1 MKKNLLAGL
10 LLLWA
15 CSVYGQK
22 RIVDPVR
29 SDFSYVAKFDRVE
42 ITGKRTV
49 AEVTLRYLPNY
60 WIRYDSLT
68 TYLQDCGSDRRYRLL
83 AAEGFELN
91 KEVYMP
97 ESGEMKARFI
107 FDPVDADVRCV
118 DFIDPSWKKS
128 HNTYGIFL
136 ERSEKPSVLPDWAS
150 GNWLTTDGSNRW
162 VCGFLPQTAVWRN
175 DFWGYG
181 TVTRKGK
188 TLWVQLKNGDR
199 DTTLCLK
206 EGRDGTLLLGSDG
219 RTFATLGRDLVRRT
233 TPAAEWKYDP
243 EKYRNELYRPGTAVI
258 RGILEGYTPQ
268 FGFTSGT
275 LMSYD
280 PITGRDCAALIEVLP
295 DGRFSAEIET
305 EHPKTLVMS
314 LGPGTIRN
322 LYVEPGDTLMCR
334 FVMSDLQNPQCRSG
348 MKDWSR
354 SRFMGRAAEYNMYR
368 MIADRIV
375 PAQDS
380 VYGRTQECVGRGA
393 ADEYKAWIAERF
405 RRTEDSLSAL
415 AARYEISGR
424 TRDLLYAEH
433 SQRAFCNLLDYPSAN
448 QNSKIINGRLRDDGV
463 YEAERNPDYR
473 PLPASFYDF
482 VTMEQVDDPLMITTS
497 DANSVI
503 SRLVVSSPVM
513 NIGRIADAFSAFSG
527 LFGPGLIAYIA
538 GKVREGCPDLTP
550 GQRAEL
556 DSLPFKSRGESVS
569 IRDTMISRRFG
580 TCLKEFNAQRAKEQ
594 ARLDTLREKYM
605 YANAFDTLRR
615 YGLDRCLAYDYALT
629 GYFYSL
635 VSQQQQNENFRL
647 DLFAEMTRLLPY
659 VGTPYLTGRIVRA
672 YEEAS
677 SVVIRPV
684 EKDEPRTKADD
695 YFDELIAPY
704 RGYVLYIDFWGT
716 GCAPCRQ
723 GMVEA
728 RQTVEELKDSKIK
741 FLYITSEGISP
752 LAAYDRFLSERR
764 IQGERLRLSDDQWN
778 LLCTKFDIYG
788 IPHCVVVDKQGRV
801 VDNNRW
807 SRSGP
812 ALCKSKLLELEKQ

>member
-107 FDPVDADVRCV
+107 FDPVDADVHCV

-175 DFWGYG
+175 DFWDYG

-206 EGRDGTLLLGSDG
+206 EGRDGALLLGSDG

-280 PITGRDCAALIEVLP
+280 PITRRDCAALIEVLP

-433 SQRAFCNLLDYPSAN
+433 SQRAFCNLLDYASAN

-482 VTMEQVDDPLMITTS
+482 VTMERVDDPLMITTS

-569 IRDTMISRRFG
+569 IRDTMISRRFVA
-580 TCLKEFNAQRAKEQ
+580 CLKEFNAQRAKEQ

>member
-1 MKKNLLAGL
+1 MKKSLLSGLFL
-10 LLLWA
+10 LLCCAAW
-15 CSVYGQK
+15 GQK
-22 RIVDPVR
+22 RTVDPVR
-29 SDFSYVAKFDRVE
+29 NDYVYVVRFDRIE
-42 ITGKRTV
+42 TTKERTV
-49 AEVTLRYLPNY
+49 AEVTLRNDPAS
-60 WIRYDSLT
+60 WIRYDT
-68 TYLQDCGSDRRYRLL
+68 GCYLRERGGDRRYRLL
-83 AAEGFELN
+83 AAEGFELG
-91 KEVYMP
+91 KEVFLP
-97 ESGEMKARFI
+97 APGVSKARFV
-107 FDPVDADVRCV
+107 FEPLDADVRCV
-118 DFIDPSWKKS
+118 DFLGRQKPLE
-128 HNTYGIFL
+128 NTYGIWL
-136 ERSEKPSVLPDWAS
+136 KDAPSPLPAWAAGHWMTS
-150 GNWLTTDGSNRW
+150 DGSNRW

-175 DFWGYG
+175 DFWDYG

-206 EGRDGTLLLGSDG
+206 EGRDGALLLGSDG

-280 PITGRDCAALIEVLP
+280 PITRRDCAALIEVLP

-433 SQRAFCNLLDYPSAN
+433 SQRAFCNLLDYASAN

-482 VTMEQVDDPLMITTS
+482 VTMERVDDPLMITTS

-569 IRDTMISRRFG
+569 IRDTMISRRFVA
-580 TCLKEFNAQRAKEQ
+580 CLKEFNAQRAKEQ

-647 DLFAEMTRLLPY
+647 DLFTEMTRLLPY

>member
-107 FDPVDADVRCV
+107 FDPVDADVHCV

-175 DFWGYG
+175 DFWDYG

-206 EGRDGTLLLGSDG
+206 EGRDGALLLGSDG

-233 TPAAEWKYDP
+233 APAAEWKYDP

-280 PITGRDCAALIEVLP
+280 PITRRDCAALIEVLP

-433 SQRAFCNLLDYPSAN
+433 SQRAFCNLLDYASAN

-482 VTMEQVDDPLMITTS
+482 VTMERVDDPLMITTS

-569 IRDTMISRRFG
+569 IRDTMISRRFVA
-580 TCLKEFNAQRAKEQ
+580 CLKEFNAQRAKEQ

>member
-22 RIVDPVR
+22 RIVDPIR

-107 FDPVDADVRCV
+107 FDPVDADVHCV

-162 VCGFLPQTAVWRN
+162 VCGFLPQTALWRN
-175 DFWGYG
+175 DFWDYG

-206 EGRDGTLLLGSDG
+206 EGRDGALLLGSDG

-280 PITGRDCAALIEVLP
+280 PITRRDCAALIEVLP

-433 SQRAFCNLLDYPSAN
+433 SQRAFCNLLDYASAN

-482 VTMEQVDDPLMITTS
+482 VTMERVDDPLMITTS

-569 IRDTMISRRFG
+569 IRDTMISRRFVA
-580 TCLKEFNAQRAKEQ
+580 CLKEFNAQRAKEQ

>member
-1 MKKNLLAGL
+1 MLLCCAA
-10 LLLWA
+10 W
-15 CSVYGQK
+15 GQK
-22 RIVDPVR
+22 RTVDPVR
-29 SDFSYVAKFDRVE
+29 NDYVYVVRFDRIE
-42 ITGKRTV
+42 TTKERTV
-49 AEVTLRYLPNY
+49 AEVTLRNDPAS
-60 WIRYDSLT
+60 WIRYDT
-68 TYLQDCGSDRRYRLL
+68 GCYLRERGGDRRYRLL
-83 AAEGFELN
+83 AAEGFELG
-91 KEVYMP
+91 KEVFLP
-97 ESGEMKARFI
+97 APGVSKARFV
-107 FDPVDADVRCV
+107 FEPLDADVRCV
-118 DFIDPSWKKS
+118 DFLGRQKPLE
-128 HNTYGIFL
+128 NTYGIWL
-136 ERSEKPSVLPDWAS
+136 KDAPSPLPAWAAGHWMTS
-150 GNWLTTDGSNRW
+150 DGSNRW

-175 DFWGYG
+175 DFWDYG

-206 EGRDGTLLLGSDG
+206 EGRDGALLLGSDG

-280 PITGRDCAALIEVLP
+280 PITRRDCAALIEVLP

-433 SQRAFCNLLDYPSAN
+433 SQRAFCNLLDYASAN

-482 VTMEQVDDPLMITTS
+482 VTMERVDDPLMITTS

-569 IRDTMISRRFG
+569 IRDTMISRRFVA
-580 TCLKEFNAQRAKEQ
+580 CLKEFNAQRAKEQ

-716 GCAPCRQ
+716 GCAPCRP

>member
-175 DFWGYG
+175 DFWDYG

-206 EGRDGTLLLGSDG
+206 EGRDGALLLGSDG
-219 RTFATLGRDLVRRT
+219 RTLATLGRDLVRRT

-433 SQRAFCNLLDYPSAN
+433 SQRAFCNLLDYASAN

-482 VTMEQVDDPLMITTS
+482 VTMERVDDPLMITTS

-503 SRLVVSSPVM
+503 SRLVVCSPVM

-527 LFGPGLIAYIA
+527 LFGPGLIAHIA

-556 DSLPFKSRGESVS
+556 DSLPFKSRGESIS
-569 IRDTMISRRFG
+569 IRDTMIRRRFG
-580 TCLKEFNAQRAKEQ
+580 VCFEEFNAQRAKEQ

>member
-1 MKKNLLAGL
+1 MKKSLLSGLFL
-10 LLLWA
+10 LLCCAAW
-15 CSVYGQK
+15 GQK
-22 RIVDPVR
+22 RTVDPVR
-29 SDFSYVAKFDRVE
+29 NDYVYVVRFDRIE
-42 ITGKRTV
+42 TTKERTV
-49 AEVTLRYLPNY
+49 AEVTLRNDPAS
-60 WIRYDSLT
+60 WIRYDT
-68 TYLQDCGSDRRYRLL
+68 GCYLRERGGDRRYRLL
-83 AAEGFELN
+83 AAEGFELG
-91 KEVYMP
+91 KEVFLP
-97 ESGEMKARFI
+97 APGVSKARFV
-107 FDPVDADVRCV
+107 FEPLDADVRCV
-118 DFIDPSWKKS
+118 DFLGRQKPLE
-128 HNTYGIFL
+128 NTYGIWL
-136 ERSEKPSVLPDWAS
+136 KDAPSPLPAWAAGHWMTS
-150 GNWLTTDGSNRW
+150 DGSNRW

-175 DFWGYG
+175 DFWDYG

-206 EGRDGTLLLGSDG
+206 EGRDGALLLGSDG

-258 RGILEGYTPQ
+258 RGILEGYTLQ

-280 PITGRDCAALIEVLP
+280 PITRRDCAALIEVLP

-433 SQRAFCNLLDYPSAN
+433 SQRAFCNLLDYASAN

-482 VTMEQVDDPLMITTS
+482 VTMERVDDPLMITTS

-569 IRDTMISRRFG
+569 IRDTMISRRFVA
-580 TCLKEFNAQRAKEQ
+580 CLKEFNAQRAKEQ

>member
-107 FDPVDADVRCV
+107 FDPVDADVHCV

-175 DFWGYG
+175 DFWDYG

-206 EGRDGTLLLGSDG
+206 EGRDGALLLGSDG

-258 RGILEGYTPQ
+258 RGVLEGYTPQ
-268 FGFTSGT
+268 FDFTSGT

-433 SQRAFCNLLDYPSAN
+433 SQRAFCNLLDYASAN

-482 VTMEQVDDPLMITTS
+482 VTMERVDDPLMITTS

-527 LFGPGLIAYIA
+527 LFGPGLIAHIA

-580 TCLKEFNAQRAKEQ
+580 ACLKEFNAQRAKEQ

>member
-107 FDPVDADVRCV
+107 FDPVDADVHCV

-175 DFWGYG
+175 DFWDYG

-206 EGRDGTLLLGSDG
+206 EGRDGALLLGSDG

-280 PITGRDCAALIEVLP
+280 PITRRDCAALIEVLP

-354 SRFMGRAAEYNMYR
+354 SRFRGRAAEYNMYR

-433 SQRAFCNLLDYPSAN
+433 SQRAFCNLLDYASAN

-482 VTMEQVDDPLMITTS
+482 VTMERVDDPLMITTS

-569 IRDTMISRRFG
+569 IRDTMISRRFVA
-580 TCLKEFNAQRAKEQ
+580 CLKEFNAQRAKEQ